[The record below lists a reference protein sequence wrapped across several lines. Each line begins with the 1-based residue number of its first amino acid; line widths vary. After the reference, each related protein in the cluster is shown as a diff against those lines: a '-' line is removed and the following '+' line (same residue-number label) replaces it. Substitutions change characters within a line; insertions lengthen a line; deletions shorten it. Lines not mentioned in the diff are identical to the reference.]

1 MGKSLIKGKQ
11 IEQISSENIDEF
23 INPDSIGADKLS
35 ANVSDSE
42 LETLQNI
49 KGNVQA
55 ALDDKVD
62 KSSVKSVDET
72 DWSSDTIITT
82 ALAIAKKI
90 EQAIAEASIGASYFK
105 DAWSKATIPIS
116 KGWSYVYDEGEAPSE
131 LNLEPGDYLIAKVD
145 IASEAAKMI
154 GSNWVVVQVNL
165 DGAVTSS
172 INLTDGKIVIGAGGK
187 SVRVSDISGVIK
199 ATNGTIE
206 QATGD
211 DLPQHKHNR
220 NFKIDNG
227 DGTFSEINS
236 DTDSAIVLSSE
247 IASEI
252 AQKAHIEKTSNG
264 IKFVFPFTLV
274 YQKEL
279 VEIEEGSE
287 SGYYVEDVDIIN
299 DKVLVKRAKLKQD
312 DIASIYKA
320 NITPAGTKD
329 GVNVEFILPDK
340 IQPTTLSL
348 FLNGQ
353 LLERGFDYTISGEG
367 NKVITFSDTANI
379 PISTDRLI
387 ASYVKQTE

>member
-1 MGKSLIKGKQ
+1 
-11 IEQISSENIDEF
+11 
-23 INPDSIGADKLS
+23 
-35 ANVSDSE
+35 
-42 LETLQNI
+42 
-49 KGNVQA
+49 
-55 ALDDKVD
+55 
-62 KSSVKSVDET
+62 
-72 DWSSDTIITT
+72 
-82 ALAIAKKI
+82 
-90 EQAIAEASIGASYFK
+90 
-105 DAWSKATIPIS
+105 
-116 KGWSYVYDEGEAPSE
+116 
-131 LNLEPGDYLIAKVD
+131 
-145 IASEAAKMI
+145 MI

-187 SVRVSDISGVIK
+187 SVRVSDISGIIK

-206 QATGD
+206 QATGN

-279 VEIEEGSE
+279 IEIVAGSE

-367 NKVITFSDTANI
+367 NKIITFSDTANI